1 MALRMALNIKILSTM
16 NSIKKFV
23 LKSRLRFILL
33 GILVQIPL
41 AFALSFTS
49 LLIKG
54 FYLWQIIG
62 TAIGMS
68 VLYDLMRRWGKLPVQ
83 S

>member
-1 MALRMALNIKILSTM
+1 M